1 MTDRGVVGG
10 VTSEG
15 ACGAGL
21 FDEVRAAVP
30 ITRSRAYL
38 FAGGM
43 APLCSTAREALEAWA
58 ALCSSDPVVAYS
70 EYPREEAARLR
81 ELVAGLIGAQAE
93 DVALLDSTSRGNN
106 LAVAMIDAPEGT
118 NVVVDVTTYPSAL
131 YPWLLPA
138 KGHVQLRRVSGED
151 GLPVIEDFER
161 LVDDRTVAISV
172 SHVCRLTGFKH
183 DLGSLA
189 SLAHAHGAYLLVDGA
204 QSVGATRID
213 VQADSVDFLSFGAMK
228 WLLGTPGIGFMFVR
242 PELQAELVPPHVGP
256 EGARLLQ
263 RGDEEK
269 LDFFPGAARHALST
283 MHWGGLGASRRGVDL
298 LANVPPAQVERR
310 ILDLSGYLIDGLR
323 SRGIAVR
330 TPVERARRAG
340 VVAFTFGHP
349 DSLRL
354 HLRTRGVD
362 VWGYENQ
369 RIVRADPHVYNT
381 HEDVDRLLT
390 GIDDWRRHHA

>member
-1 MTDRGVVGG
+1 MTDRGVLGHA
-10 VTSEG
+10 TSES
-15 ACGAGL
+15 AGL

-43 APLCSTAREALEAWA
+43 APLCTAAHEALEAWA
-58 ALCSSDPVVAYS
+58 DLCSSDPVIAYS

-81 ELVAGLIGAQAE
+81 ERVAGLIGAQAE

-106 LAVAMIDAPEGT
+106 LSVAMIDAPEGA

-138 KGHVQLRRVSGED
+138 KSHVQLRRVSSKC
-151 GLPVIEDFER
+151 GLPDIEDFKR

-172 SHVCRLTGFKH
+172 SHVCRLTGFRH
-183 DLGSLA
+183 DLRSLGA
-189 SLAHAHGAYLLVDGA
+189 LAHAHGAYLLVDGA
-204 QSVGATRID
+204 QSVGATQID

-228 WLLGTPGIGFMFVR
+228 WLLGTPGIGFLFVR
-242 PELQAELVPPHVGP
+242 SDLQLELVPPHVGP
-256 EGARLLQ
+256 EGTRLLQ

-269 LDFFPGAARHALST
+269 LDFFRGAARHSLSS
-283 MHWGGLGASRRGVDL
+283 MNWGGLGASRCGADL
-298 LANVPPAQVERR
+298 LARVPLAAAERR

-323 SRGIAVR
+323 SRDIAVR
-330 TPVERARRAG
+330 TPVESARRAG
-340 VVAFTFGHP
+340 VVSFTFEQP

-354 HLRTRGVD
+354 HLRARGVD
-362 VWGYENQ
+362 VWGYETQ

-390 GIDDWRRHHA
+390 GIDEWRPHHA